1 MPYKTMITVAAAVG
15 LIFALAFAAVPKFF
29 VLGTFPGAEG
39 LALDVGIYYR
49 YVMAAMIFMVVCVT
63 FQTRNV
69 GDADNQKEILLGV
82 GAAFAVMCA
91 TIISR
96 HPSKRTSNDCDRYS
110 CCANFLVTLEA
121 ELNYIRDRKSVV

>member
-69 GDADNQKEILLGV
+69 ADADNQKAILLGV
-82 GAAFAVMCA
+82 GTAFTVMCA
-91 TIISR
+91 TIISLPLFHGTPLNVPPMIATGVVAVLTFWSR
-96 HPSKRTSNDCDRYS
+96 SKMS
-110 CCANFLVTLEA
+110 
-121 ELNYIRDRKSVV
+121 

>member
-69 GDADNQKEILLGV
+69 GDADHQKAILLGV
-82 GAAFAVMCA
+82 GAAFAV
-91 TIISR
+91 TVSYTPLPLPTTPPR
-96 HPSKRTSNDCDRYS
+96 VDRS
-110 CCANFLVTLEA
+110 GPGTVEEN
-121 ELNYIRDRKSVV
+121 NG

>member
-69 GDADNQKEILLGV
+69 ADADNQKEILLGV

-91 TIISR
+91 TIISLPLFHDTPLNVPPMIATGTVAVLTFWSR
-96 HPSKRTSNDCDRYS
+96 SKLS
-110 CCANFLVTLEA
+110 
-121 ELNYIRDRKSVV
+121 

>member
-15 LIFALAFAAVPKFF
+15 FIFALAFAAAPKFF

-69 GDADNQKEILLGV
+69 PMRIIKKQFYWALVLPLL
-82 GAAFAVMCA
+82 
-91 TIISR
+91 
-96 HPSKRTSNDCDRYS
+96 
-110 CCANFLVTLEA
+110 
-121 ELNYIRDRKSVV
+121 